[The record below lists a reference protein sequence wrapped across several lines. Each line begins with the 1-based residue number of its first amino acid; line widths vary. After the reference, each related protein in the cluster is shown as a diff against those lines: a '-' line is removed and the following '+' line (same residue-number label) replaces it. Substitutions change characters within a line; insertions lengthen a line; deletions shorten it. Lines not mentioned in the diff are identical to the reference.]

1 MKSLSIILIL
11 LVACF
16 AAGCEQGGLE
26 KRVNAMTEL
35 EKFKNKEKFLRDDKG
50 FYSGVS
56 DPKLKALLTERIN
69 QAAADFEVLSRKE
82 AASEMEYQNLIG
94 QGLQRFGDVYELT
107 DTEDRERICSYFE
120 ELMEI
125 VGVESSGGHLNK
137 FLYGFDPLK
146 KN

>member
-1 MKSLSIILIL
+1 
-11 LVACF
+11 
-16 AAGCEQGGLE
+16 
-26 KRVNAMTEL
+26 MTEL

-69 QAAADFEVLSRKE
+69 QAAADFETLSRKE
-82 AASEMEYQNLIG
+82 AASEKEYQDLIG

-120 ELMEI
+120 ELMDI
-125 VGVESSGGHLNK
+125 VGVESSGGHLIN